1 MNKIY
6 LFLVFSILTTI
17 GMAQEK
23 IKQTAGRDQLGTFA
37 PKFAELN
44 DDVLFG
50 EVWSRTDR
58 LGLRDRSLVTITSL
72 ISQGI
77 TDSSLTF
84 HLQSARNNGITR
96 TEIAEIITHI
106 GFYAGW
112 PKAWAAFRLAKEVW
126 AEDTNGEDAKA
137 AFQREM
143 IFPIGEPNA
152 AYARYFTGN
161 SYLAP
166 ISREQ
171 VYISNVTFEPGCRN
185 NWHIHRAKKGGGQ
198 MLIGVAGRGWYQE
211 EGKPAVEILPGTVIH
226 IPANVKPAG
235 VKHWHGAAADSWF
248 AHLAFE
254 IPGEGSSNEWLEPV
268 NDEAYNKIQK

>member
-1 MNKIY
+1 MNRII
-6 LFLVFSILTTI
+6 LITVFTVLTFNV
-17 GMAQEK
+17 MAQEK
-23 IKQTAGRDQLGTFA
+23 IVQTAGRTQLGEFA

-77 TDSSLTF
+77 TDSSLGF
-84 HLQSARNNGITR
+84 HLQEAKKNGITR

-112 PKAWAAFRLAKEVW
+112 PKAWAAFRLAKDVW
-126 AEDTNGEDAKA
+126 VEETIGEDARA

-143 IFPIGEPNA
+143 IFPIGEPNT
-152 AYARYFTGN
+152 AYAKYFIGN
-161 SYLAP
+161 SYLAR
-166 ISREQ
+166 ISSEQ
-171 VYISNVTFEPGCRN
+171 VSIANVTFEPSCRN
-185 NWHIHRAKKGGGQ
+185 NWHIHRATKGGGQ

-226 IPANVKPAG
+226 IPANVK
-235 VKHWHGAAADSWF
+235 HWHGAAADSWF
-248 AHLAFE
+248 AHLAFDV
-254 IPGEGSSNEWLEPV
+254 PGEKTSNEWLEPV
-268 NDEAYNKIQK
+268 TDEEYDKLK

>member
-1 MNKIY
+1 MVMYVKI
-6 LFLVFSILTTI
+6 LLAFVALTINTTAI
-17 GMAQEK
+17 MAQEK
-23 IKQTAGRDQLGTFA
+23 IKQTAGRDQLGDFA
-37 PKFAELN
+37 PKFSELN

-50 EVWSRTDR
+50 EVWSRTDK
-58 LGLRDRSLVTITSL
+58 LGLRDRSLITLTSL

-77 TDSSLTF
+77 TDSSLSY
-84 HLQSARNNGITR
+84 HLQTAKQNGITR
-96 TEIAEIITHI
+96 TEIAEILTHI

-126 AEDTNGEDAKA
+126 NEDTSAQDAKA

-143 IFPIGEPNA
+143 IFPIGEPNTAYA
-152 AYARYFTGN
+152 AYFSGN

-166 ISREQ
+166 LSREQ
-171 VYISNVTFEPGCRN
+171 VAVSNVTFEPGCRN
-185 NWHIHRAKKGGGQ
+185 NWHIHRASSGGGQ

-226 IPANVKPAG
+226 IPANVK
-235 VKHWHGAAADSWF
+235 HWHGAAADSWF

-254 IPGEGSSNEWLEPV
+254 VPGEDTANEWLEPV
-268 NDEAYNKIQK
+268 TDEAYRALK

>member
-1 MNKIY
+1 MKIQM
-6 LFLVFSILTTI
+6 LLALAAWVINSTTI
-17 GMAQEK
+17 MAQET
-23 IKQTAGRDQLGTFA
+23 IKQTAGRDQLGEFA

-50 EVWSRTDR
+50 EVWSRTDK
-58 LGLRDRSLVTITSL
+58 LGLRDRSLVTLTSL

-77 TDSSLTF
+77 TDSSLTY
-84 HLQSARNNGITR
+84 HLQTAKQNGITR

-106 GFYAGW
+106 SFYAGW

-126 AEDTNGEDAKA
+126 AEDTIGDNAKA

-143 IFPIGEPNA
+143 IFPIGEPNT
-152 AYARYFTGN
+152 AYAKYFIGN

-166 ISREQ
+166 VSKEQ
-171 VYISNVTFEPGCRN
+171 VPVANVTFEPGCRN
-185 NWHIHRAKKGGGQ
+185 NWHIHRATKGGGQ

-211 EGKPAVEILPGTVIH
+211 EGKPAVQILPGTVIH
-226 IPANVKPAG
+226 IPAG

-254 IPGEGSSNEWLEPV
+254 VPGENTSNEWLEPV
-268 NDEAYNKIQK
+268 SDEEYGKLQ